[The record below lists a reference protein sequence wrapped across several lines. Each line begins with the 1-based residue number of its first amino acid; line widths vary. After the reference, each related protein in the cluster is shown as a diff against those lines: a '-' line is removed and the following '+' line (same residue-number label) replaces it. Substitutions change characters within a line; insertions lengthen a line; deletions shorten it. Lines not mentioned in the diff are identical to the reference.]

1 MADRELLYQQSLVND
16 DLKGTP
22 YELKSRK
29 DLELLRVKAQARGE
43 WNNLIEP
50 VTKT

>member
-1 MADRELLYQQSLVND
+1 MADRELHYQQSSVNN

-29 DLELLRVKAQARGE
+29 DLELLQVKAQARGE
-43 WNNLIEP
+43 WNNLIEL
-50 VTKT
+50 VIKT